1 MKKFKNWLIT
11 NKKTLIQL
19 LCWLIFMTCIILF
32 IRYLET
38 MNNYLYECY
47 YNDVT
52 YTGKISNNKEEMYI
66 NENGIEKTLYYDNGW
81 YEIVDSSRV
90 DVEEYIT
97 RIKPNK
103 IYEILKESTFI
114 SKSEDKNFT
123 RYKYQMEDGSELNVY
138 KRGNEISAADLFGQ
152 YCAYNKIEGE

>member
-1 MKKFKNWLIT
+1 
-11 NKKTLIQL
+11 
-19 LCWLIFMTCIILF
+19 MTCIILF
-32 IRYLET
+32 IRYLENKNEENNKNIIDELSGLET

>member
-1 MKKFKNWLIT
+1 MMKLKL
-11 NKKTLIQL
+11 
-19 LCWLIFMTCIILF
+19 
-32 IRYLET
+32 
-38 MNNYLYECY
+38 
-47 YNDVT
+47 
-52 YTGKISNNKEEMYI
+52 
-66 NENGIEKTLYYDNGW
+66 
-81 YEIVDSSRV
+81 
-90 DVEEYIT
+90 IT

>member
-1 MKKFKNWLIT
+1 
-11 NKKTLIQL
+11 
-19 LCWLIFMTCIILF
+19 
-32 IRYLET
+32 
-38 MNNYLYECY
+38 
-47 YNDVT
+47 
-52 YTGKISNNKEEMYI
+52 MYI

-138 KRGNEISAADLFGQ
+138 KRGNEISAVDLFGQ